1 MNNYK
6 NILNNIPKIVYIAAI
21 FVIVFIVVYFN
32 LQGESE
38 VCSTQYG
45 TYTCRPITAED
56 REAYFIICIIPITIG
71 LIVIVAYLLRI
82 VIRQS
87 KAKQKT
93 PKKL

>member
-1 MNNYK
+1 MSSYK

-21 FVIVFIVVYFN
+21 LVVAFTATYFS

-45 TYTCRPITAED
+45 DKYCRPITPED
-56 REAYFIICIIPITIG
+56 REMHFIICIIPITIG
-71 LIVIVAYLLRI
+71 LIVIAAYLLRI
-82 VIRQS
+82 IIRKI
-87 KAKQKT
+87 KAKQKI